1 MSYVVNSK
9 IKEYINGKGMMSS
22 GDLSEHVSKTL
33 EMWLGQ
39 SVKAATANGRKTVR
53 GEDLLVFQP
62 GKMAMVVVSKIK
74 EYVNGKGMMSS
85 GDLGEHAS
93 GLVEWLLEMA
103 VKRAQANGRK
113 TVRGED
119 L

>member
-9 IKEYINGKGMMSS
+9 IKEFINSKGMMSS
-22 GDLSEHVSKTL
+22 GDL
-33 EMWLGQ
+33 
-39 SVKAATANGRKTVR
+39 A
-53 GEDLLVFQP
+53 
-62 GKMAMVVVSKIK
+62 
-74 EYVNGKGMMSS
+74 
-85 GDLGEHAS
+85 EHAS
-93 GLVEWLLEMA
+93 KFLEEALGKA